1 MNRILFEPNEIDADG
16 RAVFGGV
23 RAEHVRS
30 VLHGTAGQP
39 LKTGVVGGK
48 VGVSVIEAVTPTSVA
63 VRCVH
68 DQAPLPPWCDLVL
81 APPRPRVMKRL
92 LSQLATLGV
101 RRLFLVGAEKVEKAF
116 WGAQLLKPEIYRPLL
131 IEGLMQGAVSTQLPE
146 IHQEKRFSKWIS
158 DGDFRK
164 NFENQP
170 FRIIAHPPL
179 PGTVP
184 TPSGTVPTP
193 SGTVPTSSGTVP
205 TPSGTVLVFAIGP
218 EGGWTDREVVLLE
231 AEGFVRHALGP
242 RILKTETATIA
253 LLSRFMTVNLQDH
266 VRKE

>member
-81 APPRPRVMKRL
+81 APPRPRVLKRL
-92 LSQLATLGV
+92 LPQLATLGV

-146 IHQEKRFSKWIS
+146 IHQEKWFSKWIS
-158 DGDFRK
+158 GGDFRK

-193 SGTVPTSSGTVP
+193 SGTVP
-205 TPSGTVLVFAIGP
+205 VFAIGP

-231 AEGFVRHALGP
+231 AEGFVRHALDP

-253 LLSRFMTVNLQDH
+253 LLSRFMTVNLQNH
-266 VRKE
+266 ARKE

>member
-1 MNRILFEPNEIDADG
+1 MNRILFEPGEIGADG
-16 RAVFGGV
+16 RAVFGDV
-23 RAEHVRS
+23 RAEHIRS

-48 VGVSVIEAVTPTSVA
+48 VGVSVIEAVTSTSIT
-63 VRCVH
+63 VRCIH
-68 DQAPLPPWCDLVL
+68 DRAPLPPWCDLVL

-92 LSQLATLGV
+92 LPQLATLGV

-146 IHQEKRFSKWIS
+146 VHQEKRFSKWIS
-158 DGDFRK
+158 DGDFKK

-170 FRIIAHPPL
+170 FRVVAHPPL
-179 PGTVP
+179 
-184 TPSGTVPTP
+184 SGTVPTP
-193 SGTVPTSSGTVP
+193 SGTVP
-205 TPSGTVLVFAIGP
+205 VFAIGP
-218 EGGWTDREVVLLE
+218 EGGWTDQEVAVLE
-231 AEGFVRHALGP
+231 AAGFVRHSLGS

-253 LLSRFMTVNLQDH
+253 LLSRFMVT
-266 VRKE
+266 

>member
-1 MNRILFEPNEIDADG
+1 MNRILLEPNEIGTED
-16 RAVFGGV
+16 RAVLGGV

-30 VLHGTAGQP
+30 VLHGTVGQP

-48 VGVSVIEAVTPTSVA
+48 VGVSVIEAVTPTEIV

-92 LSQLATLGV
+92 LPQLATLGV

-146 IHQEKRFSKWIS
+146 IHQEKRFSKWLS
-158 DGDFRK
+158 NGDFAK
-164 NFENQP
+164 NFEYQP
-170 FRIIAHPPL
+170 FRIVAHPPQ
-179 PGTVP
+179 P
-184 TPSGTVPTP
+184 
-193 SGTVPTSSGTVP
+193 GTVPTSSGTVP
-205 TPSGTVLVFAIGP
+205 TISGTVPVFAIGP
-218 EGGWTDREVVLLE
+218 EGGWTDGEVALLE
-231 AEGFVRHALGP
+231 AQGFVRHSLGP

-253 LLSRFMTVNLQDH
+253 LLSRFIEFTLQDH
-266 VRKE
+266 TRKE